1 MIVFDLDGTLIDT
14 REAVR
19 EAYLAAG
26 VEMPDAAWG
35 KPWHEWLLQDR
46 TTEEAVKIHRK
57 KNELYREALRHYGCI
72 LPCLSYALQLGAP
85 IITGASITGVSHV
98 KAWLDENGYR
108 GLNVALSGATYDLK
122 QMWLNTVHSTR
133 GIYVD
138 DDADARAKLRESTR
152 WLITSP
158 EQFLKFTREL

>member
-35 KPWHEWLLQDR
+35 KPWHTWLPQLPNLR
-46 TTEEAVKIHRK
+46 LSPEEIHKI
-57 KNELYREALRHYGCI
+57 KNANYKHCLREHGRV
-72 LPCLSYALQLGAP
+72 LPCLQYAVQLDAP
-85 IITGASITGVSHV
+85 IITGASVQAIAHV
-98 KAWLDENGYR
+98 KTWLSEQGYHLR
-108 GLNVALSGATYDLK
+108 SVDLFGASYDMK
-122 QMWLNTVHSTR
+122 QFWLNTTSR

-138 DDADARAKLRESTR
+138 DDVDVRVKLRESTR
-152 WLITSP
+152 WLVASP
-158 EQFLKFTREL
+158 EQFLKFAREL